1 MSLVKIIKDA
11 TVAGLFSASLLA
23 CFGDTKRPH
32 GTCETP
38 EEVNFRGYHFR
49 FPITGERAMQETDG
63 ELISYGG
70 SFFRKIA
77 PADGQEIYWFTD
89 PHNENI
95 LNARDTAAYL
105 QQVKM
110 FGVAFSAKG
119 MFDVSFSAKGENN
132 SKPGKEQILAEL
144 NKTFSGEFTYKNI
157 VDRHYYIQDRGCLKI
172 LCFFYF
178 NGPSIA
184 FLYGLDDD
192 LVDQFVQYPY
202 FLYRTFH

>member
-1 MSLVKIIKDA
+1 MSVVKILKGA
-11 TVAGLFSASLLA
+11 TIAGLFSAALFA

-110 FGVAFSAKG
+110 FGVAFIAGNKT
-119 MFDVSFSAKGENN
+119 NP
-132 SKPGKEQILAEL
+132 KPTIEEILAEL
-144 NKTFSGEFTYKNI
+144 DEAFPGGFTYKKI
-157 VDRHYYIQDRGCLKI
+157 VGRSYYIQDRGCLKI
-172 LCFFYF
+172 VYFF
-178 NGPSIA
+178 NGFGFIS
-184 FLYGLDDD
+184 FLYGMDDD
-192 LVDQFVQYPY
+192 LVDKFVQYPY